1 MYEVI
6 REILEVIFFFVFSLF
21 FLVFIVEICFCQM
34 FGVSFDNSFV
44 IYYDIVDG
52 IIKLVIGFFRYFI
65 VINVRLQFSVVVAVM

>member
-6 REILEVIFFFVFSLF
+6 REILEVIFFFVYSLF

>member
-1 MYEVI
+1 MCEVI
-6 REILEVIFFFVFSLF
+6 REILEFIFFFVYSLF

>member
-1 MYEVI
+1 MCEVI
-6 REILEVIFFFVFSLF
+6 REILEVIFFFVYSLF

>member
-6 REILEVIFFFVFSLF
+6 REILEVIFFFVYSLF

-34 FGVSFDNSFV
+34 FGVLFDNSFV

>member
-1 MYEVI
+1 
-6 REILEVIFFFVFSLF
+6 
-21 FLVFIVEICFCQM
+21 M
-34 FGVSFDNSFV
+34 FGVLFDNSFV

>member
-34 FGVSFDNSFV
+34 FGVLFDNSFV

>member
-1 MYEVI
+1 MYKVI

-34 FGVSFDNSFV
+34 FGVLFDNSFV

>member
-6 REILEVIFFFVFSLF
+6 REILEFIFFFVYSLF
-21 FLVFIVEICFCQM
+21 FLVEICFCQM